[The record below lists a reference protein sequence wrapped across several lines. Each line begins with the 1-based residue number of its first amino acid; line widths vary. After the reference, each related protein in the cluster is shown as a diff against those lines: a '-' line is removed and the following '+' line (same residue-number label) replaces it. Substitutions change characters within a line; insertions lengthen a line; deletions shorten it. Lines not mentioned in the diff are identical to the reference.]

1 MWYKFA
7 PTEIGSESLSKFLI
21 TKTLIITI
29 LWKSDSPFSTFFAF
43 KKLSYLLVTIRSMH
57 EGFVGFLK
65 QLWVYW
71 NIWNKYG
78 FEKSFRWYKA
88 CGNVSSSSVSEI
100 ISISTYSVLLF
111 ASTSTLF
118 LSENLIILLE
128 CSFRILNKESMKF
141 SCFCDS
147 SCAPFHFRF

>member
-1 MWYKFA
+1 MQNKVFKCIIWYKFA
-7 PTEIGSESLSKFLI
+7 PTEIGSESLSKFFI
-21 TKTLIITI
+21 IKTFIVTI
-29 LWKSDSPFSTFFAF
+29 LWKSDSPVSTFFAF
-43 KKLSYLLVTIRSMH
+43 KKLFYLLVTIRSMH

-65 QLWVYW
+65 QLWVYR

-100 ISISTYSVLLF
+100 ISISMYSVTLF

-118 LSENLIILLE
+118 L
-128 CSFRILNKESMKF
+128 
-141 SCFCDS
+141 
-147 SCAPFHFRF
+147 